1 MADKT
6 IDDLSTATDIYPTDK
21 FLLQQSGV
29 AKSLAA
35 SKLTE
40 FVTRDVVDIEVE
52 TVDYDAIPVSTY
64 DEATHTLNMQV
75 QRGPGIEDIQ
85 KTATV
90 GKVDT
95 YTITTQDNQSFNFD
109 VTNGDGLVNSVMGI
123 SPPTGS
129 YDVSK
134 ASLLNIIYPVG
145 SIYMSTVSTSPATLF
160 GFGTWAAIE
169 GRFLVGVDGD
179 EYASA
184 GATGGEATHTLT
196 LDEVPSHNHSSG
208 NTSSTTG
215 NIGMYDT
222 SGTNYA
228 YNLNWSTR
236 SNRTDLAI
244 AVKSE
249 GGGQPH
255 ENRPPYYAVY
265 MWRRTA

>member
-1 MADKT
+1 
-6 IDDLSTATDIYPTDK
+6 
-21 FLLQQSGV
+21 
-29 AKSLAA
+29 
-35 SKLTE
+35 
-40 FVTRDVVDIEVE
+40 
-52 TVDYDAIPVSTY
+52 
-64 DEATHTLNMQV
+64 
-75 QRGPGIEDIQ
+75 
-85 KTATV
+85 
-90 GKVDT
+90 
-95 YTITTQDNQSFNFD
+95 
-109 VTNGDGLVNSVMGI
+109 
-123 SPPTGS
+123 
-129 YDVSK
+129 
-134 ASLLNIIYPVG
+134 
-145 SIYMSTVSTSPATLF
+145 
-160 GFGTWAAIE
+160 
-169 GRFLVGVDGD
+169 VDGD